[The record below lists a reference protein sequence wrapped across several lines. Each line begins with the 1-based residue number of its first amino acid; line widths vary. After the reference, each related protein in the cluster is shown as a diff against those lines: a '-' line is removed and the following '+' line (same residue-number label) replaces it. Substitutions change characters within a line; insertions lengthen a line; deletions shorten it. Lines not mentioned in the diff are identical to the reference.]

1 MNKQRQEVDTTVAYL
16 CWACA
21 CVGLCGMHRFYVGKI
36 GSGLLYLFTGGLLGF
51 GQFIDLFFIPG
62 MTRNRNLYLWHQATV
77 ESRLNNPNVT
87 LVEKKESDPMLI
99 LLKAA
104 AAHNN
109 VLSIGQAMIAT
120 ELPIDQVEKLL
131 EKAMK
136 QGLVHIDNDDQT
148 GSIRYH
154 FDV

>member
-1 MNKQRQEVDTTVAYL
+1 MNEQKQKVDTTVAYL
-16 CWACA
+16 CWACGF
-21 CVGLCGMHRFYVGKI
+21 VGLCGMHRFYVGKV

-62 MTRNRNLYLWHQATV
+62 MTRERNLYLWHQATV
-77 ESRLNNPNVT
+77 ESRLNSPKVT

-99 LLKAA
+99 LLKTA

-131 EKAMK
+131 GKAMK
-136 QGLVHIDNDDQT
+136 QGLVHIDNDDHT